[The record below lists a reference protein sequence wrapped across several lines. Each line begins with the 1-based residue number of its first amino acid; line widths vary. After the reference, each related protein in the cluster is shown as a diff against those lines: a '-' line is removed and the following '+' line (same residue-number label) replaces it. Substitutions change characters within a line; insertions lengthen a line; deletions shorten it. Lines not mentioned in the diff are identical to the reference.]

1 MWLKISQ
8 NPKYLEI
15 NKYKRGS
22 FISHWCAEL
31 KTHIHMH
38 SNSITCPKTAPPPPS
53 APSAP
58 VFEWLSHLTLIL
70 RVKIVYFHRVWQS
83 GGKISKNIQ
92 NVLYIC
98 SRNLIIWPQFF
109 IHYSIVCA
117 PWSTELFTKA
127 GVGVWGGGVSHSKL
141 LTLNKRPWRRAGPQ
155 LIPRWPRGRRKQ
167 FRMILEDC
175 LFPER
180 HIIVVVIL

>member
-1 MWLKISQ
+1 
-8 NPKYLEI
+8 
-15 NKYKRGS
+15 
-22 FISHWCAEL
+22 
-31 KTHIHMH
+31 MH
-38 SNSITCPKTAPPPPS
+38 SNSITCPKTAPPPLRS
-53 APSAP
+53 FCSSFRMVIASDT
-58 VFEWLSHLTLIL
+58 HLTGKNCL
-70 RVKIVYFHRVWQS
+70 FSQS
-83 GGKISKNIQ
+83 MTVQGGKKSLKNIQ

-141 LTLNKRPWRRAGPQ
+141 LTLNRRPWRRAGPQ
-155 LIPRWPRGRRKQ
+155 LISRWPRGRRKQ